1 MLRASASGTSAFATT
16 FGCAKSVTSKLSAL
30 GDLPRM
36 HNETEWQSSPA
47 HQDGRADRCGY
58 SRRQWVVEIHH
69 DQAFVCQD
77 IRERAGNCDAPGS
90 GENASGIERQRAL
103 EEIIRGVAIE
113 KRANSGTL
121 RMQIGIADDDQAL
134 FFIGNVEKSIQQMN
148 GLLLLFRQA
157 LAQRIDRSVDGE
169 ATATAFFV
177 GT

>member
-1 MLRASASGTSAFATT
+1 
-16 FGCAKSVTSKLSAL
+16 
-30 GDLPRM
+30 M

-69 DQAFVCQD
+69 DQAFVCED